1 MDTGRL
7 TGSPTVNRP
16 VSIKHISEFKR
27 MRHFSPFSAIVSA
40 LRERARI
47 SSSETSGL
55 QVPSRP
61 GPAVL

>member
-7 TGSPTVNRP
+7 TVGGPVDRS

-40 LRERARI
+40 LRD
-47 SSSETSGL
+47 SKDLVVVGSGGL
-55 QVPSRP
+55 QALSRP
-61 GPAVL
+61 EIAVL